1 MKNQLPDKEILALLK
16 QNNPEA
22 INLII
27 KIYGAGIMKRA
38 LVYLKNKELAEDIA
52 QEVYIS
58 IWNKRK
64 QISISSSLS
73 GYLSVTVRNKCLNH
87 IKSNSRVRIEDD
99 SALSNKVSS
108 YTDSHSQ
115 LEVSEMS
122 DKNMDLISDLP
133 EKCRIVFEMS
143 RFDHLTNAEIAERLG
158 KSVKT
163 VENQMSRALRELKEK
178 MTESYPHLKLTKTN
192 VALVTFGL
200 FGLGE
205 IINNAVL

>member
-1 MKNQLPDKEILALLK
+1 MVCLSAYPIVKHKEILALLRQNK
-16 QNNPEA
+16 QEA

-27 KIYGAGIMKRA
+27 NIYGAGIMKRA
-38 LVYLKNKELAEDIA
+38 LIYLKNKELAEDIA
-52 QEVYIS
+52 QEVYMS
-58 IWNKRK
+58 IWEKRN

-99 SALSNKVSS
+99 SALSNKISS

-122 DKNMDLISDLP
+122 DKIMDLISELP

-143 RFDHLTNAEIAERLG
+143 RFDHLTNAEIADRVFAEFPSEFADLAAAATY
-158 KSVKT
+158 VKT
-163 VENQMSRALRELKEK
+163 
-178 MTESYPHLKLTKTN
+178 T
-192 VALVTFGL
+192 VARYSQ
-200 FGLGE
+200 
-205 IINNAVL
+205 

>member
-1 MKNQLPDKEILALLK
+1 M
-16 QNNPEA
+16 
-22 INLII
+22 
-27 KIYGAGIMKRA
+27 
-38 LVYLKNKELAEDIA
+38 
-52 QEVYIS
+52 
-58 IWNKRK
+58 
-64 QISISSSLS
+64 
-73 GYLSVTVRNKCLNH
+73 
-87 IKSNSRVRIEDD
+87 SNE
-99 SALSNKVSS
+99 VSS

-122 DKNMDLISDLP
+122 DKIMDLISALP

-200 FGLGE
+200 FGLGD
-205 IINNAVL
+205 ILNNAVL